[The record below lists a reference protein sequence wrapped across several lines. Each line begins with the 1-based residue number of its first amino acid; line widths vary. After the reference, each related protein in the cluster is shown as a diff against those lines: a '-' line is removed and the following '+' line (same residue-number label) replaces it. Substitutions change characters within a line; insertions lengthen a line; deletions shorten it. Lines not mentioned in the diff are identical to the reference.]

1 MSDYDD
7 STEHNISGE
16 IRVYPCNTVDGHRA
30 RCLGA
35 RLHLGNAWHL
45 PCLAERVSCFVRCGL
60 EHAAHQHRAHG
71 TGFLSAVMVFGRHR
85 IGSGRPRYSLAE
97 GNSTPPLPRRESNDE
112 ENSRT
117 DRNGSRAVGDVGKL
131 IGVSGVTCP
140 GSTQCRAGGR

>member
-97 GNSTPPLPRRESNDE
+97 GNSPPRYLGEKVMMKKTVERIV
-112 ENSRT
+112 T
-117 DRNGSRAVGDVGKL
+117 AVGL
-131 IGVSGVTCP
+131 LAMSA
-140 GSTQCRAGGR
+140 S